1 MLIIHSD
8 HETHPQPGGAGW
20 DELMGGYGAFTES
33 LTKKNIEFSGD
44 PLQPPMTATT
54 VRTKG
59 GKTII
64 TDGPFAETKEWMSGY
79 FLVDCATLADAQQ
92 IAAQVPSAAFGSVE
106 VRPIMDM
113 H

>member
-1 MLIIHSD
+1 MLIIHND

-20 DELMGGYGAFTES
+20 DQLMTNYGAFTEG
-33 LTKKNIEFSGD
+33 LTKKGLAFSGD

-59 GKTII
+59 GKAII

-79 FLVDCATLADAQQ
+79 FLVDVATLAEAQELAGK
-92 IAAQVPSAAFGSVE
+92 IPSAAFGSVE